1 MKAILLVKEG
11 LWNDGRSCRP
21 QEALIHAIFS
31 IQADKAMR
39 VYGLGLFTQKGS
51 SRKSQGGQVSIFYW
65 CNLPTPDKIIDQSDV
80 RGLVGGSATSG

>member
-31 IQADKAMR
+31 IQADKVMR
-39 VYGLGLFTQKGS
+39 VYALGLFTQKGS
-51 SRKSQGGQVSIFYW
+51 SR
-65 CNLPTPDKIIDQSDV
+65 
-80 RGLVGGSATSG
+80 R